1 MSEIKDMVMPVL
13 QRLQAD
19 TAEFRRETKSVLS
32 DHSAKFNELGEKF
45 DALSG
50 YITYQMGM
58 TTQGQSDIQ
67 ELQKQYK
74 DLAKRVGKL
83 ESGH

>member
-19 TAEFRRETKSVLS
+19 VSGIKSTLAEQ
-32 DHSAKFNELGEKF
+32 SARFNELGEKF